1 MCIHFLQQRRPPILP
16 CLQVSLDF
24 PNYINLCIFVVIL
37 SMEQRFWQFGWG
49 VLFLAV
55 FVYVSVKNNLK

>member
-16 CLQVSLDF
+16 CLQVPLDF

-37 SMEQRFWQFGWG
+37 SMEQRFWQFGWA
-49 VLFLAV
+49 VLFLTV
-55 FVYVSVKNNLK
+55 SLYVSVKNNLK